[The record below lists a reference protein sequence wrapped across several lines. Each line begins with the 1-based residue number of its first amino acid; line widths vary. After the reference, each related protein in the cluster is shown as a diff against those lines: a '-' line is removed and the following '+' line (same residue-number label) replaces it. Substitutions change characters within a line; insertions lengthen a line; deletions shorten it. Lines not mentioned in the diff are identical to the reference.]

1 VFTPAAISGE
11 IATMKLT
18 QRHRNGVL
26 VLEPQGK
33 ITIGRGDIALRHA
46 VDEGMAAGA
55 RRILIDLKKT
65 ASMDS
70 SGIAE
75 LVAAQAAV
83 KAEGGELKLLNL
95 PPKIQDVLSVT
106 QLITVF
112 DIFDDEREA
121 LLSFTEPVAALA

>member
-1 VFTPAAISGE
+1 
-11 IATMKLT
+11 MKLT